1 MIKLKRFLWI
11 FILACTII
19 ELIVFPDYNN
29 LYLCLLAL
37 LSLVLYSLV
46 LDKELIKC
54 HFFSFLCYSTL
65 FMYRFLP
72 VFATLIDGNPVS
84 IGFNN
89 ALKIFIG
96 ESLLFVIATLAF
108 YLNAKNKTNN
118 NLLRNFYEKI
128 GVFKRYRSN
137 DIWILGYIGLSIMI
151 LSKFTNSIEIQKILQ
166 TLSIFR
172 YAPICLL
179 FPNLTSIYYKNRKN
193 VVFYIVF
200 ITFISLIS
208 GSRQVLLFP
217 ICTFL
222 LLFILN
228 CVFYNKEKNFF
239 KKKYIRYLPLFIII
253 VILFNRVSIAMLN
266 SRDIVFDES
275 STAGDIISSIIY
287 NTFNTGDL
295 EDKSK
300 SMFAIDETYKF
311 DLDEWDEKYVSNSFL
326 NRYCNLRVSDQT
338 LYRAQSIGYNNPTM
352 FNFFIINAY
361 TFLPTPFL
369 NLLGI
374 NINKSDYSYS
384 RGDLLYSLSSGKPI
398 FESHIVTS
406 YLGDG
411 LATFGYYYFIIQF
424 ILWFFLFK
432 LVDTL
437 ILRDNNRVCYSIYGL
452 CSVFIFLGLTRNAQG
467 CFGDYYYIVRLFWN
481 GIIGCILVFLFFKL
495 RNIVK

>member
-1 MIKLKRFLWI
+1 MEKIKKYLWI
-11 FILACTII
+11 FILTCTII

-37 LSLVLYSLV
+37 FSLFLYDLV
-46 LDKELIKC
+46 LDQELIRN

-72 VFATLIDGNPVS
+72 VFATLLDGNPVS

-89 ALKIFIG
+89 ALNVFTG
-96 ESLLFVIATLAF
+96 ELLLFVIATLAF
-108 YLNAKNKTNN
+108 YLNARNKTNN
-118 NLLRNFYEKI
+118 NLLRRFYKKI
-128 GVFKRYRSN
+128 YIFKQYTSN
-137 DIWILGYIGLSIMI
+137 EIWILGYIGLSIMVI
-151 LSKFTNSIEIQKILQ
+151 SKFTSSIEIQKILQ

-179 FPNLTSIYYKNRKN
+179 FPKLTGIYYKKRKN
-193 VVFYIVF
+193 VLFYIVF

-228 CVFYNKEKNFF
+228 CVFFNDA
-239 KKKYIRYLPLFIII
+239 KKLSFNKYIKYLPIFIII
-253 VILFNRVSIAMLN
+253 IILFNRISLAMIN
-266 SRDIVFDES
+266 SRDIVFDKS
-275 STAGDIISSIIY
+275 STSSDIISSIIY
-287 NTFNTGDL
+287 NTFNTENSDI
-295 EDKSK
+295 KTK
-300 SMFAIDETYKF
+300 SMFAIDNTYKF

-338 LYRAQSIGYNNPTM
+338 LSRAQSIGYNNPDM
-352 FNFFIINAY
+352 FSFFVINSY

-369 NLLGI
+369 HILGI
-374 NINKSDYSYS
+374 NIDKSDYSYS

-398 FESHIVTS
+398 FESHVVTS

-437 ILRDNNRVCYSIYGL
+437 ILRDNNKVYYSIYGL
-452 CSVFIFLGLTRNAQG
+452 CSVFMFFGLTRNAQG
-467 CFGDYYYIVRLFWN
+467 CSSDYFYIVRLFWN
-481 GIIGCILVFLFFKL
+481 GIIGCIIVCLFLKL